1 MRILKGIYLSVAIIF
16 FVSIASDGQRVKEKD
31 IKMDNDI
38 VSSSDSLIEKNLS
51 DEEEQKLEYLFLEGV
66 RQKKFGEITKAA
78 ANFSECLKIDSTSS
92 ASMFELSQIK
102 YTNKDYNGAS
112 ALLEKAVSL
121 QKGNKWYKILLAE
134 IYQQQKKYKKAA
146 DIYGSLYQSDTE
158 KEDYLFKK
166 AGLLAMGK
174 QYEQSIAS
182 YNELEKKLGL
192 VGQISLAKEN
202 VYLLWGKK
210 EEAFNEIQRLINK
223 HPDDPQYYGIMG
235 EMYMKDGDY
244 KNALKYYNK
253 ALKLDPD
260 NGYAEF
266 SLSGFYEEEGN
277 FEKAFEY
284 LEKAF
289 RNDGIDANTKIR
301 YYLMQKSGKEESTWT
316 GAQMNILI
324 SILLDKYPDNNLMY
338 SAYAQ
343 CLIRNNKLKEAGE
356 YLEKYLNDNPSDKEM
371 WQKLLF
377 IHNNN
382 RNFEGLYND
391 GEKAISFFN
400 EEPVFY
406 AFHAL
411 GALQLKKYK
420 EVLDDCQKGESLIKN
435 NPELIVQFELF
446 KADALYKL
454 NRIKEV
460 FISYDKI
467 LKSDPKNYMVM
478 NNYAYYL
485 SVLGK
490 NFDKAENMSRQVIQA
505 NPDSAIYL
513 DTYAWV
519 LFKQKKYSKALTFM
533 KMALK
538 SGGDKS
544 GVQVEHYGDILF
556 CLGEKDKAL
565 ENWKKAKKLGD
576 TSEILDKKIREQRYI
591 ESKELE

>member
-1 MRILKGIYLSVAIIF
+1 MRIIKGLFLLVAAIF
-16 FVSIASDGQRVKEKD
+16 FISFSSYGQQV
-31 IKMDNDI
+31 I
-38 VSSSDSLIEKNLS
+38 VSSFDSVTEMKLS
-51 DEEEQKLEYLFLEGV
+51 DEEEQKLESLFLEGV
-66 RQKKFGEITKAA
+66 RQKKLGDIKKAA
-78 ANFSECLKIDSTSS
+78 ADFIDCLKIDSTSA

-102 YTNKDYNGAS
+102 FATKDYNGAS

-134 IYQQQKKYKKAA
+134 VYQQQKKYKKAA
-146 DIYGSLYQSDTE
+146 GIYGSLYQLDTE
-158 KEDYLFKK
+158 KDDYMFKK

-174 QYEQSIAS
+174 QYEKSIES

-192 VGQISLAKEN
+192 IAQISLAKEN

-210 EEAFNEIQRLINK
+210 EEAINEIQKLIDTY
-223 HPDDPQYYGIMG
+223 PDDPRYYGIMG
-235 EMYMKDGDY
+235 EMYLKDGDEY
-244 KNALKYYNK
+244 KALKYYNK
-253 ALKLDPD
+253 VLKLDPD

-266 SLSGFYEEEGN
+266 SLSGFYEEEGD

-316 GAQMNILI
+316 GSQMNQLI
-324 SILLDKYPDNNLMY
+324 KILLEKYPDNNLMY
-338 SAYAQ
+338 KPYAQ
-343 CLIRNNKLKEAGE
+343 CLIRNNKLKKAGE
-356 YLEKYLNDNPSDKEM
+356 YLKKYLEENPSDKEM

-377 IHNNN
+377 LYNDN

-391 GEKAISFFN
+391 GKKAISIFN
-400 EEPVFY
+400 KEPVFY
-406 AFHAL
+406 A
-411 GALQLKKYK
+411 LQVVGSIQLEKYK
-420 EVLDDCQKGESLIKN
+420 EALDNCIKGESFVKN
-435 NPELIVQFELF
+435 NSALMLQFELF
-446 KADALYKL
+446 KSDALYKL
-454 NRIKEV
+454 NRIEEV

-467 LKSDPKNYMVM
+467 LKTDPKNYMVM

-485 SVLGK
+485 SVLEK
-490 NFDKAENMSRQVIQA
+490 NLERAESMSRKVVQA

-556 CLGEKDKAL
+556 CSGDKDKAL
-565 ENWKKAKKLGD
+565 KNWKEAKKLGD
-576 TSEILDKKIREQRYI
+576 TSEVLEKKIIERRYI
-591 ESKELE
+591 ESNEFE